1 MFWNV
6 AGIKKKKR
14 EFWNYL
20 ERFDVI
26 GLCETWLEEKK
37 WVKMEK
43 LLPNSSNWCSQHAER
58 DKKKG
63 RAKEGIIMGV
73 RKGLGEIEIESNVNG
88 MQERRLRVEG
98 KIWRILTVY
107 NGIGIKSLKK
117 ALENKIGE
125 LEEGILCI
133 GGDFNARLGTEGGR
147 WEGDEIENRVRA
159 SKDKIINGERR
170 ELLSL
175 VEERG
180 WEIMEM

>member
-1 MFWNV
+1 
-6 AGIKKKKR
+6 
-14 EFWNYL
+14 
-20 ERFDVI
+20 
-26 GLCETWLEEKK
+26 
-37 WVKMEK
+37 
-43 LLPNSSNWCSQHAER
+43 
-58 DKKKG
+58 
-63 RAKEGIIMGV
+63 
-73 RKGLGEIEIESNVNG
+73 

-98 KIWRILTVY
+98 EIWRILTVY

-133 GGDFNARLGTEGGR
+133 GGDFNARLGTERGR

-170 ELLSL
+170 ELSL

-180 WEIMEM
+180 WEIGNGNAKGNKKGEWTYRRERRIGSRLSDSGSERLE